1 MKAKE
6 AKILKLNSLALSHN
20 AILILVLS
28 VLLAFSN
35 TLKNGF
41 VYDDLDFIVHNSLI
55 RTFKNLSTLLTRD
68 YFYYTPEYSYRPL
81 VTLSHFVDYYFFRLN
96 PGGYHLINLLLHLTN
111 ALLVFILIK
120 KLLAVFNGGTVK
132 VINVSALF
140 GAWFFAIHPVVTEP
154 VNLPSYRE
162 DLLCTLFA
170 VISLLLYLGWR
181 VSSEKSSFLYL
192 LLAGMTF
199 FLSLLAKEASITL
212 PLIILLFELSL
223 PSMPLK
229 RRLILFSPFILIVGF
244 YLIIRFVIFVPP
256 QKYFVGYFGG
266 SQAVAVLNFPR
277 FFVHY
282 LFLIFYPV
290 TLAADY
296 NFQPLKIIIHPFILG
311 SISCVIVYLLLALT
325 AWRKRNFLI
334 SAGLL
339 WFVVFLLPVS
349 NLVPLSNPVAE
360 RYLYLP
366 LIGLAIV
373 LASIMKRIFLAVI
386 EKKENVL
393 FYKLIVGLVLV
404 LFVLYIILDIQ
415 RNTMWRD
422 DFTLWQETLRSQ
434 PRSHAAL
441 RGLGLIYLQ
450 RKNYTKAE
458 EMLNAAVN
466 LRPWDIKVRN
476 NRAVLYAKK
485 GELLR
490 AIAELELITQMAS
503 KYAAARYNLARC
515 YAALNPPQIDRAIEE
530 AQKASELGYNVPAE
544 FLNHLSELK
553 SLNQSEKMKSQ
564 EP

>member
-1 MKAKE
+1 MNTKE
-6 AKILKLNSLALSHN
+6 AKILKLNSPALSHN

-55 RTFKNLSTLLTRD
+55 RTFKNLSILLTRD

-120 KLLAVFNGGTVK
+120 KLLVIFNVGTIK

-140 GAWFFAIHPVVTEP
+140 GALFFALHPVVTEP

-170 VISLLLYLGWR
+170 VISLLFYLGWR
-181 VSSEKSSFLYL
+181 VSSEKTSFLYL

-223 PSMPLK
+223 PPMPLK
-229 RRLILFSPFILIVGF
+229 RRLRLFSPFILIIVF
-244 YLIIRFVIFVPP
+244 YLIIRFVILVPP
-256 QKYFVGYFGG
+256 QKYVVGYFGG
-266 SQAVAVLNFPR
+266 SPAIAVLNFPR

-296 NFQPLKIIIHPFILG
+296 NFQPLKKIIHPFILG
-311 SISCVIVYLLLALT
+311 SIFCVIVYLLLALT
-325 AWRKRNFLI
+325 AWHKRKFLI
-334 SAGLL
+334 STGLL
-339 WFVVFLLPVS
+339 WFLVFLLPVS

-366 LIGLAIV
+366 LIGLGIV
-373 LASIMKRIFLAVI
+373 LASILYRIFLAII
-386 EKKENVL
+386 EKKGNVL
-393 FYKLIVGLVLV
+393 FYKSIVGLVLV
-404 LFVLYIILDIQ
+404 LFVLYITLDIQ

-450 RKNYTKAE
+450 RKDYTKAE
-458 EMLNAAVN
+458 EMLNAAVD
-466 LRPWDIKVRN
+466 LRPWDFKVRN

-485 GELLR
+485 GKLLR
-490 AIAELELITQMAS
+490 AIAELELITQMAP

-515 YAALNPPQIDRAIEE
+515 YAALNPPQIDRAIVE

-553 SLNQSEKMKSQ
+553 SMNQNEKMKSP